1 MFERIL
7 VPVDVSEKSLTAL
20 RRAVEI
26 ARQAGPGVATVT
38 LLHVIETIQGIE
50 FGDLEDFYR
59 ELENKA
65 RRVMDD
71 WCREVGSDAVR
82 IDRLVLYGRRTA
94 EVLRVA
100 GDRASDL
107 IVVTSHRVD
116 AEHPGGSLG
125 TISHQIGML
134 AGCSVLLLR

>member
-7 VPVDVSEKSLTAL
+7 VPVDVSEKSLAAL

-26 ARQAGPGVATVT
+26 ARQAGRGKAAIT

-50 FGDLEDFYR
+50 FADLEDFYR
-59 ELENKA
+59 ELETRA

-71 WCREVGSDAVR
+71 WCGEVEKDGVQ

-94 EVLRVA
+94 EILRVA
-100 GDRASDL
+100 EDRGSDL
-107 IVVTSHRVD
+107 IVVTSHRVGS
-116 AEHPGGSLG
+116 EHPGGSLG
-125 TISHQIGML
+125 TISHQIGVL